1 MENLVTLQK
10 RILYLIDNKQ
20 LSCYRIS
27 QDTGIS
33 EGTLSKI
40 TSGKTK
46 KLSNNTLLILS
57 KYLNVNPQ
65 WLQNGIGEMRNQD
78 DVKEQTINNEVTID
92 RDVLKTI
99 ISQQETIHS
108 QQQLLEKLI
117 TAVSQKDARLE
128 DPAECA
134 DAAGA

>member
-65 WLQNGIGEMRNQD
+65 WLQNGIGEMQNQD

-117 TAVSQKDARLE
+117 TAASQKDARLE

>member
-1 MENLVTLQK
+1 MENLKSLQG

-20 LSCYRIS
+20 LSCYKIS
-27 QDTGIS
+27 QDTGIA

-40 TSGKTK
+40 TSGTTK
-46 KLSNNTLLILS
+46 KLSNNTLHILS
-57 KYLNVNPQ
+57 NYFNVNPE
-65 WLQNGIGEMRNQD
+65 WLQRGIGEMQSQD
-78 DVKEQTINNEVTID
+78 CAKGNAISNEVTID
-92 RDVLKTI
+92 RDVLRTI

-117 TAVSQKDARLE
+117 TAASQKDARLE

>member
-117 TAVSQKDARLE
+117 TAASQKDARLE

>member
-1 MENLVTLQK
+1 MENLVSLQE

-20 LSCYRIS
+20 LSCYKIS
-27 QDTGIS
+27 QDTGVS
-33 EGTLSKI
+33 EGTLSRI

-46 KLSNNTLLILS
+46 KLSNKTLHILS
-57 KYLNVNPQ
+57 KYLNVSSE
-65 WLQNGIGEMRNQD
+65 WLQSGIGEMQNQD
-78 DVKEQTINNEVTID
+78 DVKEQTINNGVTID
-92 RDVLKTI
+92 RDVLRTI

-117 TAVSQKDARLE
+117 TAASQKDAHPE

>member
-65 WLQNGIGEMRNQD
+65 WLQNGIGEMQNQD

-117 TAVSQKDARLE
+117 PAASQKDARLE